1 MRELVIRKK
10 KQKNDYDNWLT
21 CLESDNFSSFIK
33 VWFAYLATIHEIV
46 LKYCSEEEKVILVSS
61 EKGDKGFLDK
71 FRDNHLHELVIN
83 ESTKSIIK
91 ECYESSK
98 QQIKSVHSKKF
109 FVLFYKRIE
118 DVVLFNKEPIKIDK
132 DSYKFD
138 VTIHNKELH
147 IGVLVDGNSPII
159 SKIRKQYFY
168 FNIPLEPTNAK
179 ELSTTEEEDLFYN
192 HISHK
197 YKIFHRQIN
206 AKKGTKVYEDTE
218 RKLSLLIQLIVSYLK
233 REGLHSIIY
242 KEKFKTEPTN
252 KDAALWLHEFS
263 YDLRNILFHKVID
276 PFDKGW
282 TTTAKYAS
290 QALYDI
296 VVLNIEKLKTM

>member
-1 MRELVIRKK
+1 MSRPNPPSTMHIL
-10 KQKNDYDNWLT
+10 N
-21 CLESDNFSSFIK
+21 
-33 VWFAYLATIHEIV
+33 
-46 LKYCSEEEKVILVSS
+46 KYY
-61 EKGDKGFLDK
+61 
-71 FRDNHLHELVIN
+71 
-83 ESTKSIIK
+83 SIA
-91 ECYESSK
+91 S
-98 QQIKSVHSKKF
+98 
-109 FVLFYKRIE
+109 L
-118 DVVLFNKEPIKIDK
+118 
-132 DSYKFD
+132 
-138 VTIHNKELH
+138 
-147 IGVLVDGNSPII
+147 
-159 SKIRKQYFY
+159 RKQYFY

>member
-1 MRELVIRKK
+1 MFKLGYRKK
-10 KQKNDYDNWLT
+10 KNDYDNWLT

-33 VWFAYLATIHEIV
+33 VWFAYLATIHELV
-46 LKYCSEEEKVILVSS
+46 LKCCSEDEKAILESS
-61 EKGDKGFLDK
+61 EKGDKVFLDK
-71 FRDNHLHELVIN
+71 FRDSYLHELVIN
-83 ESTKSIIK
+83 DSTKSIIK

-98 QQIKSVHSKKF
+98 LQIKSVHSKKF

-118 DVVLFNKEPIKIDK
+118 NVDIFNKEPIVIDK

-147 IGVLVDGNSPII
+147 IGVLVNDGSPIM
-159 SKIRKQYFY
+159 SKIRNQYFY

-179 ELSTTEEEDLFYN
+179 ELNIVENSELFYKYL
-192 HISHK
+192 SHK
-197 YKIFHRQIN
+197 YKNFFRQIK
-206 AKKGTKVYEDTE
+206 AKKGTKEYEETE
-218 RKLSLLIQLIVSYLK
+218 RKLSALIQLIVSYLE
-233 REGLHSIIY
+233 RENLYSIIY
-242 KEKFKTEPTN
+242 KEKFKSEPTN
-252 KDAALWLHEFS
+252 KDAVLWLHEFS

-276 PFDKGW
+276 PFDKKW
-282 TTTAKYAS
+282 TIIAKYAS